1 MFGSLVMTL
10 AGEALLGYCQLAR
23 DLSVMG
29 FCLCRL
35 TVLNCVCVWVVVGVR
50 EVGGGGGGERK
61 RERDRDREIC
71 IY

>member
-1 MFGSLVMTL
+1 MFGSVVMTL

-35 TVLNCVCVWVVVGVR
+35 TVLNCVCVCGWWL
-50 EVGGGGGGERK
+50 E
-61 RERDRDREIC
+61 
-71 IY
+71 